1 MHVYVYIPLGMGGV
15 FSMWYTGALPNVFK
29 TTTVSYKCRHYTLA
43 SIICTPFPQQLIII
57 GTAVHLECRDEPRR
71 TRREGGEEKKKKGHT
86 AAVFHS
92 VCKYCFL
99 VKLCCESQESIR
111 GSEILREINNMLGF
125 STTELKVISD
135 PRKHRITSRLFSSTF
150 CFYISVLDGKH
161 SLRNRGHRHYAEV
174 FNFIQMFMQPA
185 GKDSETL
192 KGICI

>member
-71 TRREGGEEKKKKGHT
+71 TRREGGKKKKKKGHT

-135 PRKHRITSRLFSSTF
+135 PRKHRITIKVVFLYLLLLHFCPWWKTFSQKPWTQTLCRSVQLHSDVHAASR
-150 CFYISVLDGKH
+150 
-161 SLRNRGHRHYAEV
+161 
-174 FNFIQMFMQPA
+174 
-185 GKDSETL
+185 
-192 KGICI
+192 

>member
-1 MHVYVYIPLGMGGV
+1 MQALHFGFNYLHTLSSTADNHRNCSSPWMQRWTSKNTTWGG
-15 FSMWYTGALPNVFK
+15 K
-29 TTTVSYKCRHYTLA
+29 K
-43 SIICTPFPQQLIII
+43 
-57 GTAVHLECRDEPRR
+57 
-71 TRREGGEEKKKKGHT
+71 KKKKGHT
-86 AAVFHS
+86 AAIFHS

-150 CFYISVLDGKH
+150 CFYISALDGKH
-161 SLRNRGHRHYAEV
+161 SLRNRGPRHYAEV